1 MPYHLHPDKKTNPSE
16 FFTDS
21 NGFVEMLSLQ
31 SGYTSQPRALAPKI
45 AASESFRVE

>member
-1 MPYHLHPDKKTNPSE
+1 MPYHLQSDKKTNPSE
-16 FFTDS
+16 LFTDS

-31 SGYTSQPRALAPKI
+31 SGYTSQPRALAPKM

>member
-1 MPYHLHPDKKTNPSE
+1 MPHHLWSDKKTNPSE

-31 SGYTSQPRALAPKI
+31 SGYTSQPRALAPKM

>member
-1 MPYHLHPDKKTNPSE
+1 MPYPLAFIKKTNPSE

-21 NGFVEMLSLQ
+21 NGFVEILSLQ
-31 SGYTSQPRALAPKI
+31 SGYTSQPSALAPKM

>member
-31 SGYTSQPRALAPKI
+31 SGYTSHPRALAPKM

>member
-1 MPYHLHPDKKTNPSE
+1 MPYPSCFYKKTNPSE

-31 SGYTSQPRALAPKI
+31 SGYTSQPRALAPKM
-45 AASESFRVE
+45 AASESLRVE

>member
-1 MPYHLHPDKKTNPSE
+1 MPYYLQPDKKINPSE
-16 FFTDS
+16 FFADS

-31 SGYTSQPRALAPKI
+31 SGYTSQPRALAPKM

>member
-1 MPYHLHPDKKTNPSE
+1 MPYSSCLYKKTNPSE

-31 SGYTSQPRALAPKI
+31 SGYTSQPRALAPKM